1 MERWQSALVKLRKLD
16 TVILICTLVFIA
28 IAMYIRYIS
37 RITIGSR
44 SWLVLLRSSI
54 YIIMVSLWGFSIR
67 KRIVQSQ
74 VRDYLIAISVLMVL
88 WLSFRTIKYTID
100 NPVVE
105 HFL

>member
-1 MERWQSALVKLRKLD
+1 MVKLRKLD

-37 RITIGSR
+37 RITIGSGP
-44 SWLVLLRSSI
+44 WLGYLRSSI

-100 NPVVE
+100 NPVV
-105 HFL
+105 